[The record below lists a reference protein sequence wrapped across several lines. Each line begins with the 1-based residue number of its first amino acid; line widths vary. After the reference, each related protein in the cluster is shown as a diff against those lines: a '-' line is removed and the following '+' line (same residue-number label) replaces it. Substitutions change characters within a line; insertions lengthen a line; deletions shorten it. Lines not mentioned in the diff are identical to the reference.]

1 MLAFADVAVTVSDAQ
16 DAAQWWYE
24 KLGFATHTIGPPGS
38 HAVVVAPPGD
48 RFLLHLC
55 EKFEPV
61 DPGNTGIAF
70 VTDDLAAD
78 VARLE
83 KGGVEIVERAE
94 DGGATVKFADPDGN
108 VYWLIGVPT
117 EFIRAQVGRRAPE
130 KPLRSAQK
138 SKSAR
143 RRKGAGPGKGF
154 SRV

>member
-1 MLAFADVAVTVSDAQ
+1 MLAFADVAVSVSDAQ
-16 DAAQWWYE
+16 VSARWWNQ
-24 KLGFATHTIGPPGS
+24 KFGFATHTIGPPGS

-70 VTDDLAAD
+70 VTDELAHE

-83 KGGVEIVERAE
+83 QGGVEIVERAE

-117 EFIRAQVGRRAPE
+117 EFIRAQVALRAPE
-130 KPLRSAQK
+130 PPPRRSKK
-138 SKSAR
+138 SRSGR
-143 RRKGAGPGKGF
+143 RP
-154 SRV
+154 